1 MIGRRFVF
9 ASLLFISSLVTGSL
23 HAEPPATTTK
33 TENILFVMLDG
44 FRWQE
49 LFTGAEEGLLD
60 KDRGGVKD
68 VEETKKLFWRD
79 TPEERREVLLPFI
92 WGVVAKEGQI
102 YGNAKKSSVARVTN
116 LLNFSYPGYSEVL
129 CGYPDMWVSSNDK
142 IYNRN
147 VTVLE
152 WLNQKPEFTGK
163 IAAFTSWDVFPYI
176 INAPRSGILV
186 NSGFS
191 AIGDVP
197 KNSNVTLLNSLIA
210 ETPLAGEVT
219 RFDSLTFRA
228 GLEYLKAKKPRV
240 LYLSFDE
247 TDAQGHAGRYDRV
260 LASAHKEDG
269 FLRELWETVQGMPE
283 YRGKTT
289 LVITTD
295 HGRGDAPVE
304 WKSHSASILPSQ
316 YIWAAFLGP
325 DTPALGER
333 QKIDM
338 IGQNQIAATIAG
350 LLGYDY
356 PAAQPKAGKPIADV
370 LPAVEKK

>member
-1 MIGRRFVF
+1 MI
-9 ASLLFISSLVTGSL
+9 
-23 HAEPPATTTK
+23 
-33 TENILFVMLDG
+33 
-44 FRWQE
+44 
-49 LFTGAEEGLLD
+49 
-60 KDRGGVKD
+60 
-68 VEETKKLFWRD
+68 
-79 TPEERREVLLPFI
+79 
-92 WGVVAKEGQI
+92 AKEGQI
-102 YGNAKKSSVARVTN
+102 YGNARKESLARVTN

-129 CGYPDMWVSSNDK
+129 CGYPDLWVNSNNK

-152 WLNQKPEFTGK
+152 WLNQKPEFRGK

-186 NSGFS
+186 NSGFAAVS
-191 AIGDVP
+191 DLS
-197 KNSNVTLLNSLIA
+197 SNENIKLLNRLMA
-210 ETPLAGEVT
+210 ETPLAGEST
-219 RFDSLTFRA
+219 RFDALTFRA
-228 GLEYLKAKKPRV
+228 GLEYLKAKKPRI

-269 FLRELWETVQGMPE
+269 FLRELWETTQSMPE

-304 WKSHSASILPSQ
+304 WKSHSAVILPSQ

-333 QKIDM
+333 QKVEL
-338 IGQNQIAATIAG
+338 IGQNQIAATIAS

-370 LPAVEKK
+370 IALGPKQ